1 MKKIHFLTFL
11 LLVTGLMMARGQG
24 TTPTSNPPQAVNRI
38 GDEPLR
44 LTWLLDSLQSR
55 ASVKGFR
62 LPVKKLLFGN
72 NSAAI
77 DPSSTAYLDSLAQ
90 TLGKLRRL
98 QFSVD
103 GHTDNTGS
111 AATNTTLSSRRA
123 KAVFD
128 YLKGK
133 GIDPA
138 RMSYTGYGPTRPAAP
153 NTTAAGRQRNRR
165 VELTVTRFDLNAPDR
180 ITLVDG
186 SVREVGILY
195 KDVKTQVLWVAT
207 NPQSA
212 PETWPMKTISSIRTA
227 SGTVTNYR
235 PVTEKN
241 NTVPEDKPATEDRK
255 EVVYTSIRRSK
266 KTHFG
271 ITAYGNGAYTLTP
284 LAEEW
289 ADKAGFGILQGFG
302 GGVEY
307 THYFGKRI
315 GVLLDLNYTQ
325 WKAVKRYMTRE
336 RDVMYESHSSL
347 KKYSALL
354 GVKAF
359 LGKGIYLAPQGGGG
373 WFQAHSSNSER
384 HPESNATRSDSRFFI
399 IYGGDLGFEKS
410 LADNLVLDVALQYR
424 AAPNDDFFGVKGPLH
439 YGALKV
445 GIGFKK

>member
-1 MKKIHFLTFL
+1 
-11 LLVTGLMMARGQG
+11 MMAKGQV
-24 TTPTSNPPQAVNRI
+24 TAPASTPAGRVSRI
-38 GDEPLR
+38 TDEPLR
-44 LTWLLDSLQSR
+44 LSWLLDSLQNR
-55 ASVKGFR
+55 VSVKGLR

-77 DPSSTAYLDSLAQ
+77 DASSTAYLDSLAQ

-98 QFSVD
+98 HFSVD

-111 AATNTTLSSRRA
+111 AATNTTVSRQRA

-128 YLKGK
+128 YLHRK

-138 RMSYTGYGPTRPAAP
+138 RMSYTGYGPSRPAAP

-180 ITLVDG
+180 ITLTDG
-186 SVREVGILY
+186 SVREAGVLY
-195 KDVKTQVLWVAT
+195 KDGQTQVLWVAT
-207 NPQSA
+207 DPQSA
-212 PETWPMKTISSIRTA
+212 PEAWPMETVSSIRTA
-227 SGTVTNYR
+227 NGTVTHYR
-235 PVTEKN
+235 PVPEKSN
-241 NTVPEDKPATEDRK
+241 ATPEDKPVAEDPK

-271 ITAYGNGAYTLTP
+271 ITAYGNGVYTLAP

-307 THYFGKRI
+307 THYFSKRI

-325 WKAVKRYMTRE
+325 WKAAKRYMTRE
-336 RDVMYESHSSL
+336 RDVMYQTDNSL

-354 GVKAF
+354 GLKAF
-359 LGKGIYLAPQGGGG
+359 LGKSIYLAPQGGGG
-373 WFQAHSSNSER
+373 WFQASTRNSEQ
-384 HPESNATRSDSRFFI
+384 HPESNAARSDSRFFI
-399 IYGGDLGFEKS
+399 LYGGDLGFEKS
-410 LADNLVLDVALQYR
+410 VADNLVLDVALQYR
-424 AAPNDDFFGVKGPLH
+424 GAPNDDFFGVKGPLH